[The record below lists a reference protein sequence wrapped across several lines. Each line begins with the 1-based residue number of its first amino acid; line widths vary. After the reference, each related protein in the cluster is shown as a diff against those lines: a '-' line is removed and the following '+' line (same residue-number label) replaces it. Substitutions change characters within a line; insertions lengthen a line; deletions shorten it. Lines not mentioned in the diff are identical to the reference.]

1 MPRIVDL
8 EALRLREPEFP
19 STFAPPEREVK
30 LSELPSVT
38 APSKNSPFNG
48 RTRSQASEKRTKDS
62 SSEDERPKSGPNDP
76 EPKITGQSSEDNP
89 SDNELP
95 RIDEDKPKAT
105 DPAGQNSPCDDA
117 PSRTV
122 KDERRGRKGP
132 SMHRKHKGRRERK
145 ATMNQVTENRNSE
158 DEPDSR
164 LYSPR
169 LPYGPKGP
177 FSLSPHVTAEMNPKE
192 RQQAFKTS
200 KLSELNF
207 YDRLAAAGIS
217 AVYQRSQPGKP
228 LSYNIALNS
237 LQRMV
242 LYDLQKELVDV
253 VQDMVH
259 TQEVKPDSMGTARE
273 LLRKYSMSILLV
285 NSNILLTRY
294 VAAAIQDY
302 DYMTE
307 KLLQSTA
314 AGEED
319 PFLVTTNDILGFCL
333 MNDNNLIPSRH
344 QLKLPDHER
353 HRNHRVV
360 LPGPSRNAHGQK
372 VQWSQLLERLL
383 MGVCGG
389 VALIAPMLIMVLHQD
404 QATALTTTSVATIL
418 FAVGLAFLGKN
429 LRGQEVL
436 AAVAAYAAVLVVFV
450 GANSP

>member
-1 MPRIVDL
+1 MMPRIVDL
-8 EALRLREPEFP
+8 EALRMRESEFP

-38 APSKNSPFNG
+38 APSKISPFNR
-48 RTRSQASEKRTKDS
+48 RTRSQASENRRNDS

-76 EPKITGQSSEDNP
+76 QPKITGQSSEDNP
-89 SDNELP
+89 PDNELP

-105 DPAGQNSPCDDA
+105 DPAG
-117 PSRTV
+117 
-122 KDERRGRKGP
+122 RKGP

-145 ATMNQVTENRNSE
+145 TTMNQITENRNSE

-177 FSLSPHVTAEMNPKE
+177 FSLAPHLTAEMDPKE

-242 LYDLQKELVDV
+242 LYDLQKQLVDV
-253 VQDMVH
+253 VQDAVH
-259 TQEVKPDSMGTARE
+259 TQEIKLDSMGTARE
-273 LLRKYSMSILLV
+273 LLRKY
-285 NSNILLTRY
+285 T
-294 VAAAIQDY
+294 AAVQDC

-307 KLLQSTA
+307 KLIQSTA
-314 AGEED
+314 ARVED

-344 QLKLPDHER
+344 
-353 HRNHRVV
+353 
-360 LPGPSRNAHGQK
+360 
-372 VQWSQLLERLL
+372 
-383 MGVCGG
+383 
-389 VALIAPMLIMVLHQD
+389 
-404 QATALTTTSVATIL
+404 
-418 FAVGLAFLGKN
+418 
-429 LRGQEVL
+429 
-436 AAVAAYAAVLVVFV
+436 
-450 GANSP
+450 

>member
-1 MPRIVDL
+1 
-8 EALRLREPEFP
+8 
-19 STFAPPEREVK
+19 
-30 LSELPSVT
+30 
-38 APSKNSPFNG
+38 
-48 RTRSQASEKRTKDS
+48 
-62 SSEDERPKSGPNDP
+62 
-76 EPKITGQSSEDNP
+76 
-89 SDNELP
+89 
-95 RIDEDKPKAT
+95 
-105 DPAGQNSPCDDA
+105 
-117 PSRTV
+117 
-122 KDERRGRKGP
+122 
-132 SMHRKHKGRRERK
+132 
-145 ATMNQVTENRNSE
+145 
-158 DEPDSR
+158 
-164 LYSPR
+164 
-169 LPYGPKGP
+169 
-177 FSLSPHVTAEMNPKE
+177 MNPRE

-217 AVYQRSQPGKP
+217 AVYQRNQPGKP

-242 LYDLQKELVDV
+242 LYDFQKELVDV

-259 TQEVKPDSMGTARE
+259 TQEIKPDSMGTVRE
-273 LLRKYSMSILLV
+273 SLRKY
-285 NSNILLTRY
+285 T
-294 VAAAIQDY
+294 AAIQDY

-307 KLLQSTA
+307 KLIESTG

-333 MNDNNLIPSRH
+333 MNDNNLIPRRH

-360 LPGPSRNAHGQK
+360 LPGRSRNAHDQK

-404 QATALTTTSVATIL
+404 QATAPTTTSVATIL
-418 FAVGLAFLGKN
+418 LAVGLAFLGKN

-436 AAVAAYAAVLVVFV
+436 AAVTGYAAVLYL
-450 GANSP
+450 